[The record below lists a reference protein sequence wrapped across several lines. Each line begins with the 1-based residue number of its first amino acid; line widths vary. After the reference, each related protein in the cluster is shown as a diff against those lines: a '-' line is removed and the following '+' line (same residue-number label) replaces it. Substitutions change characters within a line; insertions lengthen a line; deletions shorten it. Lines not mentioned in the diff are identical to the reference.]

1 MVMFEQGSMLALEKL
16 HLKFRPKGVLVY
28 YGFQLGIEH
37 ITSLRY
43 LRVDIDCKDAEAR
56 EVEAA
61 EDAIRGAV
69 SSHPAH
75 PILELRRLGGADV
88 VMDDVDITVDGEGA
102 EGHNDVESGEMVEEE
117 LISPAVSPW
126 RLFNYVG
133 MIISTWILIAS
144 LLKRIMG
151 GFLSRILLL
160 IFGYAYPAYEC
171 RKTVELN
178 KPDIEQLIF
187 WCQYWILVALVE
199 SFGFLT
205 MSWLPIYSEAKL
217 VFFVYLW
224 YPRTKGTTYI
234 YGTLF
239 RPYISQHD
247 NGIDRHLLELRAQA
261 SDVVA
266 LICQKVLKYVA
277 SQSPSKKSKQRRSEE
292 SQQPQ
297 PQQQQTL
304 PQLQQQLLDLI
315 RGVDVFCVVE
325 DAASAQLS
333 RVINLVSR
341 RFKGGVS
348 AHPPAEVGDTLE
360 ALKDLV
366 QSASDAEQDLLADAS
381 RIADRC
387 GKTCKGKA
395 ECLLAVAD
403 GLRALGY
410 DATVCKSRWYKTKS
424 YPAGEHEYIDMVV
437 GGNLRLLV
445 DVDFRSALQM
455 ATTKAY
461 RETLP
466 PLFVGTQE
474 RLEQIV
480 AIVTEAAQQS
490 FKKEGLHVPPWRKLE
505 YMRAKWL
512 SPHVRESS
520 TKKESSDIE
529 EMQVSRT

>member
-224 YPRTKGTTYI
+224 YPRTK
-234 YGTLF
+234 
-239 RPYISQHD
+239 
-247 NGIDRHLLELRAQA
+247 
-261 SDVVA
+261 
-266 LICQKVLKYVA
+266 
-277 SQSPSKKSKQRRSEE
+277 E

>member
-1 MVMFEQGSMLALEKL
+1 MVSASTGAMNSVLSKLATLLEEECNPQTRNSIISLKSALTSMKSFVESRMASTEDVDPLVEGWINQVRDMTYDLEDCIDDFMRPAVPGDTSRVAQL
-16 HLKFRPKGVLVY
+16 LKMVKWRRQY
-28 YGFQLGIEH
+28 A
-37 ITSLRY
+37 SLLQDLKERVCTASERRWRY

-117 LISPAVSPW
+117 LISPA
-126 RLFNYVG
+126 
-133 MIISTWILIAS
+133 
-144 LLKRIMG
+144 
-151 GFLSRILLL
+151 
-160 IFGYAYPAYEC
+160 
-171 RKTVELN
+171 
-178 KPDIEQLIF
+178 
-187 WCQYWILVALVE
+187 
-199 SFGFLT
+199 
-205 MSWLPIYSEAKL
+205 
-217 VFFVYLW
+217 
-224 YPRTKGTTYI
+224 
-234 YGTLF
+234 
-239 RPYISQHD
+239 
-247 NGIDRHLLELRAQA
+247 
-261 SDVVA
+261 
-266 LICQKVLKYVA
+266 
-277 SQSPSKKSKQRRSEE
+277 E